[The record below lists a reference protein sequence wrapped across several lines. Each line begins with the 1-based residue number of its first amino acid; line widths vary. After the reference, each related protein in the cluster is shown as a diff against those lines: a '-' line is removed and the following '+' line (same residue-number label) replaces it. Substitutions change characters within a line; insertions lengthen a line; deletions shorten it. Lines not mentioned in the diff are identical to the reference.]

1 MGALKPRL
9 RVEYSAVTHLSS
21 NSLAKLIF
29 SINLDG
35 LAMLKPTIVP
45 ARWTFFMAII
55 VLLSACGDVDNT
67 ASDIS
72 TRWYTTEQLAQGKVL
87 FSDNCAACHGF
98 NGEGAANWQNLD
110 KNGFYPAP
118 PINGSAHAWHH
129 SLKVLLSTINA
140 GGKPLG
146 GSMPAFQ
153 NLLTVD
159 EQRSV
164 IAAFQDYWPD
174 DTYAQWRVIDLR

>member
-1 MGALKPRL
+1 VGALKPRL

-21 NSLAKLIF
+21 NSLATLIS

-35 LAMLKPTIVP
+35 LVMLKPTIVP
-45 ARWTFFMAII
+45 ANWKFFMAI
-55 VLLSACGDVDNT
+55 T
-67 ASDIS
+67 
-72 TRWYTTEQLAQGKVL
+72 Q
-87 FSDNCAACHGF
+87 
-98 NGEGAANWQNLD
+98 
-110 KNGFYPAP
+110 P
-118 PINGSAHAWHH
+118 PINGSAHTWHH
-129 SLKVLLSTINA
+129 SLKVLLGNINT

-159 EQRSV
+159 EQRWV

-174 DTYAQWRVIDLR
+174 DTYAQWRVIDRR